1 MKPFVIDES
10 IRKEVVELLEIEK
23 AHQQTIAVLSLSAYD
38 AAKRAW
44 TLIKETHPQAQGDM
58 NFNADTLTVTSIER
72 KGD

>member
-10 IRKEVVELLEIEK
+10 IRKEVTELLEIEK
-23 AHQQTIAVLSLSAYD
+23 AHQQTITALSLNAYD

-44 TLIKETHPQAQGDM
+44 TLIKNTHPQAQGDM

>member
-10 IRKEVVELLEIEK
+10 IRKEVAELLEIEK
-23 AHQQTIAVLSLSAYD
+23 AHQQTIAVLSLNAYD

-58 NFNADTLTVTSIER
+58 NFNSETFTVSSLER
-72 KGD
+72 NGY